1 VTFTGRTAPTVDAAF
16 VPQPQP
22 TGSSIRRGSRH
33 EEFNIVPIRRL
44 VVRIAA
50 GLLGWA
56 MAALPVAANPPVTKA
71 PTPGVLRVCADPNNL
86 PFSNRA
92 REGFE
97 NELARLLAHDL
108 GWSLEY
114 EWWPQRRGFI
124 RNTLSARK
132 CDVVLGLPTGY
143 ELAELT
149 EPYYTSTYV
158 FVTRR
163 DDRLGL
169 STFDDPRLRRLRIG
183 LHTIGDDYAGVPP
196 AQALARRGIVDNVVG
211 YSIYGDYSRP
221 DPPRDLIDAVARGD
235 VDVAIAWGP
244 LAGYFAGR
252 APVPLVVSPIEAA
265 TDRTGEDPLH
275 FSIAVGVRKGDAALR
290 RALQS
295 VLERRQP
302 EVQQLLTAYEVPV
315 VATPPARKVADVS
328 RRPGP
333 AGHVFVT
340 NERSGELSVIDP
352 QSRSVVAT
360 VALGKR
366 PRGMGLSPD
375 GRRLYVALSG
385 SPIAGPNVDES
396 TLPPADK
403 SADGIGV
410 VDLGSL
416 RLLRTIRGVSD
427 PEQVSVSR
435 DGRRLYVAS
444 EDTGT
449 AVVLDESDGRLLA
462 TLPVGHE
469 PEGIATSPDGR
480 WVYVT
485 SEADDQV
492 AVIDTRSNA
501 VVAQVAVGA
510 RPRSIVFATG
520 APLAYVSCENDA
532 SVAVLDTTRHVESA
546 RIAIPGAG
554 ARPMGLALSPDGATL
569 YVTTGRGGHLVAVD
583 TKTHR
588 VRGSVKV
595 GTRPWG
601 VTVSADGRW
610 LYTAN
615 GPSNDVSVVDAR
627 SLEVVDTV
635 PVGASPWGTLAHDG
649 SAPAPSLDADEPTG
663 ERTAR

>member
-1 VTFTGRTAPTVDAAF
+1 MPF
-16 VPQPQP
+16 
-22 TGSSIRRGSRH
+22 RG
-33 EEFNIVPIRRL
+33 V

-56 MAALPVAANPPVTKA
+56 MAVLPMATAPADAAA
-71 PTPGVLRVCADPNNL
+71 PTAGVLRVCADPNNL
-86 PFSNRA
+86 PFSNRERA
-92 REGFE
+92 GFE
-97 NELARLLAHDL
+97 NEIARLLAHDL
-108 GWSLEY
+108 GWTLEY

-132 CDVVLGLPTGY
+132 CDVVLGLPSGY

-158 FVTRR
+158 FVSRR
-163 DDRLGL
+163 GDRLRL
-169 STFDDPRLRRLRIG
+169 RSLDDPRLRTLRIG
-183 LHTIGDDYAGVPP
+183 LHTIGDDYAAVPP
-196 AQALARRGIVDNVVG
+196 AQALARRGIVANVVG

-221 DPPRDLIDAVARGD
+221 DPPRNLIDAVARGD

-265 TDRTGEDPLH
+265 PDRTGEDPLR
-275 FSIAVGVRKGDAALR
+275 FPIAVGVRKGDDALRGALQAALD
-290 RALQS
+290 
-295 VLERRQP
+295 RRQP
-302 EVQQLLTAYEVPV
+302 EVQQLLAAYDVPV
-315 VATPPARKVADVS
+315 VATPPSRKVAEP
-328 RRPGP
+328 RPSGP
-333 AGHVFVT
+333 EGRVLVT
-340 NERSGELSVIDP
+340 NERSGELSVIDSK
-352 QSRSVVAT
+352 SRNVVAT
-360 VALGKR
+360 VELGKR
-366 PRGMGLSPD
+366 PRGMDLSPD
-375 GRRLYVALSG
+375 GRKLYVALSG
-385 SPIAGPNVDES
+385 SPIAGPHVDEG
-396 TLPPADK
+396 TLPPPDK

-410 VDLGSL
+410 VDLATM

-485 SEADDQV
+485 SEADDRV
-492 AVIDTRSNA
+492 AVIDTRHNA
-501 VVAQVAVGA
+501 VVARVPVGA
-510 RPRSIVFATG
+510 RPRSIVFATH
-520 APLAYVSCENDA
+520 APRAYVSCESDA
-532 SVAVLDTTRHVESA
+532 SVAVLDTERHAQSA
-546 RIAIPGAG
+546 RIAIPGDG
-554 ARPMGLALSPDGATL
+554 ARPMGLALSPDGAML
-569 YVTTGRGGHLVAVD
+569 YVTTGRGGRLVAVD
-583 TKTHR
+583 TRTHD
-588 VRGSVKV
+588 VRGSVPV

-601 VTVSADGRW
+601 VTASTDGRW

-627 SLEVVDTV
+627 TLRVVATI
-635 PVGASPWGTLAHDG
+635 PVGASPWGTLAHGG
-649 SAPAPSLDADEPTG
+649 SASPEASSLDADEAAHGRAT
-663 ERTAR
+663 R

>member
-1 VTFTGRTAPTVDAAF
+1 MPFRA
-16 VPQPQP
+16 
-22 TGSSIRRGSRH
+22 I
-33 EEFNIVPIRRL
+33 

-50 GLLGWA
+50 GLLGLLGWA
-56 MAALPVAANPPVTKA
+56 MAVEGLAADRADAEASVQR
-71 PTPGVLRVCADPNNL
+71 VLRVCADPNNL

-92 REGFE
+92 QAGFE
-97 NELARLLAHDL
+97 NELAQLLARDL
-108 GWSLEY
+108 GWSVQY

-124 RNTLSARK
+124 RNTLAARK
-132 CDVVLGLPTGY
+132 CDVVLGLPAGY

-158 FVTRR
+158 FVSRR
-163 DDRLGL
+163 EDALDLRTL
-169 STFDDPRLRRLRIG
+169 DDPRLRSLRIG

-196 AQALARRGIVDNVVG
+196 AQALARRGIVANVAG

-221 DPPRDLIDAVARGD
+221 DPPRELIDAVARGD

-265 TDRTGEDPLH
+265 PDRTGEDPLR
-275 FSIAVGVRKGDAALR
+275 FSIAVGVRKGDEPLKQ
-290 RALQS
+290 ALQG
-295 VLERRQP
+295 VLDRRRP
-302 EVQQLLTAYEVPV
+302 EVRQLLASYGVPV
-315 VATPPARKVADVS
+315 VATPLARKVADVQ
-328 RRPGP
+328 RRPQP

-340 NERSGELSVIDP
+340 NERSGELSVIEP
-352 QSRSVVAT
+352 QSRRVVAT
-360 VALGKR
+360 VELGKR
-366 PRGMGLSPD
+366 PRGMTLSPD
-375 GRRLYVALSG
+375 GKRLYVALSG
-385 SPIAGPNVDES
+385 SPIGGPNVDES

-403 SADGIGV
+403 AADGIGV
-410 VDLGSL
+410 VDLGTL

-435 DGRRLYVAS
+435 DGQRLYVAS

-449 AVVLDESDGRLLA
+449 AVVLDERDGRLLA

-485 SEADDQV
+485 SEADDRV

-501 VVAQVAVGA
+501 VVAQVPVGA
-510 RPRSIVFATG
+510 RPRSIVFATD
-520 APLAYVSCENDA
+520 APIAYVSCENDA
-532 SVAVLDTTRHVESA
+532 SVAVLDTARHAQTA

-554 ARPMGLALSPDGATL
+554 ARPMGLALSPDGSTL
-569 YVTTGRGGHLVAVD
+569 YVTTGRGGELVAVD
-583 TKTHR
+583 TGTHAIR
-588 VRGSVKV
+588 DSVKV

-601 VTVSADGRW
+601 VTATADGRW

-627 SLEVVDTV
+627 TLEVVATV

-649 SAPAPSLDADEPTG
+649 RALPPVLDG
-663 ERTAR
+663 GTAR

>member
-1 VTFTGRTAPTVDAAF
+1 MPF
-16 VPQPQP
+16 
-22 TGSSIRRGSRH
+22 RG
-33 EEFNIVPIRRL
+33 V

-50 GLLGWA
+50 GLLAWA
-56 MAALPVAANPPVTKA
+56 LAVLPVATA
-71 PTPGVLRVCADPNNL
+71 PADAAASTAGVLRVCADPNNL
-86 PFSNRA
+86 PFSNRERA
-92 REGFE
+92 GFE
-97 NELARLLAHDL
+97 NEIARLLAHDL
-108 GWSLEY
+108 GRALEY
-114 EWWPQRRGFI
+114 EWWPQRRGFV

-132 CDVVLGLPTGY
+132 CDVVLGLPSGY

-158 FVTRR
+158 FVSRR
-163 DDRLGL
+163 GDRLRL
-169 STFDDPRLRRLRIG
+169 RSLDDPRLRTLRIG

-196 AQALARRGIVDNVVG
+196 AQALARRGIVANVVG
-211 YSIYGDYSRP
+211 YSIYGDYSQP
-221 DPPRDLIDAVARGD
+221 DPPRNLIDAVARGD

-265 TDRTGEDPLH
+265 PDRTGEDPLR
-275 FSIAVGVRKGDAALR
+275 FPIAIGVRKGDEALRGALQAALD
-290 RALQS
+290 
-295 VLERRQP
+295 RRQP
-302 EVQQLLTAYEVPV
+302 EVQQLLAAYDVPL
-315 VATPPARKVADVS
+315 VATPPVRKVVAKPRS
-328 RRPGP
+328 SGP
-333 AGHVFVT
+333 VGRVLVT

-352 QSRSVVAT
+352 RSRNVVGT
-360 VALGKR
+360 VELGKR
-366 PRGMGLSPD
+366 PRGMDLSPD

-385 SPIAGPNVDES
+385 SPIAGPHVDES
-396 TLPPADK
+396 NQPPPDK

-410 VDLGSL
+410 VDLATM

-435 DGRRLYVAS
+435 DARRLYVAS

-485 SEADDQV
+485 SEAEDRV
-492 AVIDTRSNA
+492 AVIDTHSNA
-501 VVAQVAVGA
+501 VVARVPVGA
-510 RPRSIVFATG
+510 RPRSIVFATH

-532 SVAVLDTTRHVESA
+532 SVAVLDTERHAQSA
-546 RIAIPGAG
+546 RIAIPGDG

-569 YVTTGRGGHLVAVD
+569 YVTTGRGGRLVAVD
-583 TKTHR
+583 ARTHD
-588 VRGSVKV
+588 VRGSVPV

-601 VTVSADGRW
+601 VTASTDGRW

-615 GPSNDVSVVDAR
+615 GPSNDVSVVDALTLR
-627 SLEVVDTV
+627 VVATI
-635 PVGASPWGTLAHDG
+635 PVGASPWGTLAHGG
-649 SAPAPSLDADEPTG
+649 SARPEPPSLDADEAAHRRAT
-663 ERTAR
+663 R